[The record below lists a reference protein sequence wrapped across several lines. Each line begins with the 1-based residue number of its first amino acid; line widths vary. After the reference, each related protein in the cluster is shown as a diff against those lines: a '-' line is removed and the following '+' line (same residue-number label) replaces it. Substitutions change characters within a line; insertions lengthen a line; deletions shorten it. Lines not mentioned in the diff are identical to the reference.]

1 MTASYAR
8 APMRSSRLAFAI
20 AFVTS
25 TILWMATSII
35 SRKVEPWDANGY
47 WTIAYPLAIALAGV
61 LGYLAPDRPWRWAAI
76 IMFTQ
81 VIVMIG
87 GGAGLGLLP
96 LGLVVLALLTVPA
109 IAVAKAAASFRIR
122 QGSG

>member
-1 MTASYAR
+1 
-8 APMRSSRLAFAI
+8 MRSSKVAFAI
-20 AFVTS
+20 AFVAS
-25 TILWMATSII
+25 ALLWTATSMM

-61 LGYLAPDRPWRWAAI
+61 LGYLAPDRPWRWAAV

-81 VIVMIG
+81 AIVMIG

-96 LGLVVLALLTVPA
+96 LGLIVLALLTVPA
-109 IAVAKAAASFRIR
+109 IAVAKAAAAIRIR
-122 QGSG
+122 QGRG